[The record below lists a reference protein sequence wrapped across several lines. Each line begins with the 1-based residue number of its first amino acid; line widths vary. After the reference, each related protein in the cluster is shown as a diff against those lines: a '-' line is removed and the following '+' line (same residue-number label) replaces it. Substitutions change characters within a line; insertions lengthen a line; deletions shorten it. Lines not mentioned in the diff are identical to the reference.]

1 MMYQGLSI
9 QGARRVLIDWSNKLS
24 KTNNNVR
31 ERMLE
36 EAIDIAI
43 EALDERT
50 KMQETSKRC

>member
-9 QGARRVLIDWSNKLS
+9 QGARKVLIDFSNTLS
-24 KTNNNVR
+24 KTNTTVR

-50 KMQETSKRC
+50 KMQETSERC